1 MRSKAGLP
9 RASLTG
15 ARQPMGDHRRDER
28 ADAPGKNPELLEA
41 LLRNPEGNIT
51 GADSR

>member
-1 MRSKAGLP
+1 
-9 RASLTG
+9 
-15 ARQPMGDHRRDER
+15 MGDHRRDER